1 MFKIKLLILLLT
13 SALFFACTHSPK
25 KFIQQFNIE
34 YIEGGESALYLSN
47 SLKRN
52 LESYGYFNENSNL
65 SINAKISHGTS
76 FYVTKT
82 DNTSSRERV
91 STSLNLKVND
101 KMKKC
106 TVYEFNK
113 DIIQFYLV
121 SESTVYLSN
130 DAAVSKIKKDNTDAL
145 VANFIFDLI
154 KNELKCK
161 DKI

>member
-1 MFKIKLLILLLT
+1 MFKIKLSILLLT
-13 SALFFACTHSPK
+13 SALFFACTNNPQKS
-25 KFIQQFNIE
+25 IQQFSIN

-52 LESYGYFNENSNL
+52 LESYGYFNENSHL
-65 SINAKISHGTS
+65 SINAKISHVTS

-91 STSLNLKVND
+91 STSINLKVTD
-101 KMKKC
+101 KMTKC

-130 DAAVSKIKKDNTDAL
+130 DAAVSKIKKDNTDEL
-145 VANFIFDLI
+145 VANFIFDL
-154 KNELKCK
+154 KQNELKCK